1 LILINLNTIRGI
13 SYRIIDTDNIEKI
26 EYIISFPSGY
36 FYSFPVDLDRITGEC
51 IIHIPIMSG
60 KVEFEF
66 DGIGFIRI
74 NKTDGTKQE
83 IESEDV
89 IFAYL
94 NSVDTTKDTTNEVMF
109 NEKLEPTGRMTLNMK
124 DITISHSRTIDT
136 IMTNINRNRK

>member
-1 LILINLNTIRGI
+1 MILINLNTIRGI